1 MIKRVKKAEMNMWW
15 VIMGAVAVM
24 VMVIILIII
33 FSGGVEKGQKGL
45 FSCISK
51 GGTCKSLNE
60 CVEGGGNPDE
70 TFQCSPDEKTG
81 ESRLCCFKG
90 ALA

>member
-1 MIKRVKKAEMNMWW
+1 MDVPKMVNGVKKAEMNMWW
-15 VIMGAVAVM
+15 VIMGGVAVM

-51 GGTCKSLNE
+51 GGSCKSLDD
-60 CVEGGGNPDE
+60 CVKEGGSPDE
-70 TFQCSPDEKTG
+70 TFQCSKPDE
-81 ESRLCCFKG
+81 LCCFKS